1 MPGGSLADMPDDAVP
16 RTPTTARTVSLV
28 RIDPVAE
35 ADDLVQFM
43 TSSTFPFHGTSAPT
57 PADVRQ
63 AVAEGRY
70 RSAELDAFWV
80 VDRYA
85 ARVGFLRLEDVQD
98 ATPMLDL
105 RIAQQHRGRGLG
117 SAALRAATRQVF
129 ETLPE
134 AIRFEGTTRVDN
146 LAMRRTFLAC
156 GWAKEAHY
164 RRAWPTG
171 DGQHLDAV
179 AYAVLREDWADGTR
193 TPVTWDDP
201 PEVPTH
207 R

>member
-1 MPGGSLADMPDDAVP
+1 MPGGSLADMPDDAAP
-16 RTPTTARTVSLV
+16 TTPTTARTVSLV

-43 TSSTFPFHGTSAPT
+43 TSSTFPFHGIAAPT

-63 AVAEGRY
+63 AVAEDRY
-70 RSAELDAFWV
+70 RSAELDSFWV
-80 VDRYA
+80 VDGYA

-98 ATPMLDL
+98 ETPMLDL
-105 RIAQQHRGRGLG
+105 RIAWQHRGRGLG

-129 ETLPE
+129 ETLPR

-146 LAMRRTFLAC
+146 LAMRRTFLTC
-156 GWAKEAHY
+156 GWV
-164 RRAWPTG
+164 RRPTTGGRGRPATVGTSTPWPTPSS
-171 DGQHLDAV
+171 A
-179 AYAVLREDWADGTR
+179 R
-193 TPVTWDDP
+193 TG
-201 PEVPTH
+201 PTAPAP